1 MDCTSR
7 TGTLRENGYKG
18 RSSSWLAGNIQV
30 TIVRPGNFVG
40 NGQPQTSATAGIEPR
55 PGNFYPVE
63 AGTGVGDV
71 RLLCQDQNLQ
81 RQFAIPIIVSL

>member
-40 NGQPQTSATAGIEPR
+40 NGQPQTSATASIEPR
-55 PGNFYPVE
+55 PGIFSV
-63 AGTGVGDV
+63 GTGVGDV

-81 RQFAIPIIVSL
+81 RQYAIPIIVSL